1 MIGCCCVYI
10 VFIST
15 NLKEVVDYYTDT
27 DKDLRVYMAALLPLL
42 IVFNLVRNLKY
53 LAPFSMV
60 ANVLIATGMGI
71 TFYYIFRDLPTIK
84 DVPNFSSWSQ
94 LPLFF
99 GTAIFALE
107 GIGVV
112 SIFIF
117 YIAIQ
122 MLKLKLVIYS
132 KTLLIFSPNMI
143 FPTIEELLI
152 EAKVNFNLD

>member
-1 MIGCCCVYI
+1 MNIFRATINSFLVIDLIGCCCVYI

-15 NLKEVVDYYTDT
+15 NVKGVVDYYTET
-27 DKDLRVYMAALLPLL
+27 DRDIRFYMAALLPFL
-42 IVFNLVRNLKY
+42 IIFSLVRNLKY
-53 LAPFSMV
+53 LAPFSML

-71 TFYYIFRDLPTIK
+71 TFYYIFSDLPSIK

-112 SIFIF
+112 SI
-117 YIAIQ
+117 
-122 MLKLKLVIYS
+122 
-132 KTLLIFSPNMI
+132 
-143 FPTIEELLI
+143 
-152 EAKVNFNLD
+152 